1 MTPPTPGA
9 PASPPASGTV
19 PSPYEPLAL
28 YGPDF
33 AADPHG
39 HYRRLRAQGPLGRV
53 RIAPGVDALLVTDYQ
68 AAVDLLRDTDTFSK
82 DPRAWQAGIP
92 EDSPVL
98 PVLGYRPTALFS
110 DGAVHTRYREAVNDT
125 LALLEPHLL
134 RAYAA
139 QAAQQFIATFSATGT
154 GDLIAQYAR
163 LLPLRVFS
171 ACFGVAPRD
180 SERLLHGVAGMMD
193 SAANAAA
200 AYADLVAVVAGLV
213 AERRVRPGRDLTTYL
228 LAHPAGLDDDEAVR
242 QITLIISAGHD
253 PTTNLIGNA
262 LLRMLSDTGYGGS
275 LHGGAMTAR
284 EAIDEVLWRAL
295 PTARHR
301 VPRGPAARR
310 PARPGLLRRRQHP
323 VPARRVGP
331 RRPFRRRGAP
341 GLVGR
346 AAQVPREA
354 ARPADGDD
362 RDRADH
368 QPALRP
374 RTGRRPLRTDLA
386 PGPLPPRPGA
396 PPGAVHPARHP
407 SLRPPP
413 VPDTKAPIA
422 FRPVSVVRRT
432 GEGRENCPMNS
443 ERSRRT
449 ANRHTDGVV
458 L

>member
-1 MTPPTPGA
+1 MTPPAPGA

-28 YGPDF
+28 YGPGF

-139 QAAQQFIATFSATGT
+139 EAAQQFIATFSATGT

-171 ACFGVAPRD
+171 ACFGAAPRD
-180 SERLLHGVAGMMD
+180 SERLLRGVAGMMD

-284 EAIDEVLWRAL
+284 EAIDEVLWRDPPLANMGAHYPRHDTEFHGVPLRAGQLVLVSFAAANTQSL
-295 PTARHR
+295 PAVSDPAVRSGDGAHLAWSAGPHR
-301 VPRGPAARR
+301 CPAK
-310 PARPGLLRRRQHP
+310 
-323 VPARRVGP
+323 
-331 RRPFRRRGAP
+331 
-341 GLVGR
+341 
-346 AAQVPREA
+346 
-354 ARPADGDD
+354 
-362 RDRADH
+362 
-368 QPALRP
+368 QPALLMAM
-374 RTGRRPLRTDLA
+374 TAIEQITSQLCDLELA
-386 PGPLPPRPGA
+386 VAPSELIWRPGPFHRAPAHLPVRFTPLDT
-396 PPGAVHPARHP
+396 HP
-407 SLRPPP
+407 
-413 VPDTKAPIA
+413 
-422 FRPVSVVRRT
+422 
-432 GEGRENCPMNS
+432 
-443 ERSRRT
+443 
-449 ANRHTDGVV
+449 
-458 L
+458 

>member
-1 MTPPTPGA
+1 MTPPAPGA

-284 EAIDEVLWRAL
+284 EAIDEVLWRDPPLANMGAHYPRHDTEFHGVPLRAGQLVLVSFAAANTQSL
-295 PTARHR
+295 PAVSDPAVRSGDGAHLAWSAGPHR
-301 VPRGPAARR
+301 CPAK
-310 PARPGLLRRRQHP
+310 
-323 VPARRVGP
+323 
-331 RRPFRRRGAP
+331 
-341 GLVGR
+341 
-346 AAQVPREA
+346 
-354 ARPADGDD
+354 
-362 RDRADH
+362 
-368 QPALRP
+368 QPALLMAM
-374 RTGRRPLRTDLA
+374 TAIEQITSQLCDLELA
-386 PGPLPPRPGA
+386 VDPSELIWRPGPFHRAPAHLPVRFTPLDTRP
-396 PPGAVHPARHP
+396 
-407 SLRPPP
+407 
-413 VPDTKAPIA
+413 
-422 FRPVSVVRRT
+422 
-432 GEGRENCPMNS
+432 
-443 ERSRRT
+443 
-449 ANRHTDGVV
+449 
-458 L
+458 

>member
-1 MTPPTPGA
+1 MTPPAPGA

-125 LALLEPHLL
+125 LALLEAHLL

-284 EAIDEVLWRAL
+284 EAIDEVLWRDPPLANMGAHYPRHDTEFHGVPLRAGQLVLVSFAAANTQSL
-295 PTARHR
+295 PAVSDPAVRSGDGAHLAWSAGPHR
-301 VPRGPAARR
+301 CPAK
-310 PARPGLLRRRQHP
+310 
-323 VPARRVGP
+323 
-331 RRPFRRRGAP
+331 
-341 GLVGR
+341 
-346 AAQVPREA
+346 
-354 ARPADGDD
+354 
-362 RDRADH
+362 
-368 QPALRP
+368 QPALLMAM
-374 RTGRRPLRTDLA
+374 TAIEQITSQLCDLELA
-386 PGPLPPRPGA
+386 VDPSELIWRPGPFHRAPAHLPVRFTPLDT
-396 PPGAVHPARHP
+396 HP
-407 SLRPPP
+407 
-413 VPDTKAPIA
+413 
-422 FRPVSVVRRT
+422 
-432 GEGRENCPMNS
+432 
-443 ERSRRT
+443 
-449 ANRHTDGVV
+449 
-458 L
+458 